1 MNMDKFIDDLDLGEG
16 ETVRGYCPD
25 CGSKNTFTASKTGG
39 AVLYNCYKLG
49 CKISG
54 IHTVGMTAAD
64 IQARMQEVEQDKP
77 KPKVE
82 AMELP
87 EYIIPSR
94 DGRLDRF
101 RGKWDLHDQGL
112 MYDIKDR
119 RAVFP
124 IFINGVM
131 IDAVGR
137 ALAGVEVDAGTQP
150 KWLRYTGKADYYL
163 AGTGNTVVVVEDVIS
178 AITVAKLG
186 FTGMAILG
194 TSLSVAHMEQLG
206 NYSQVIVALDPD
218 AAHKTLSFRQEIEA
232 WTGVATI
239 ALRLDD
245 DIKYRVESDIQK
257 LKTLAEFL

>member
-1 MNMDKFIDDLDLGEG
+1 MSMNKYIEDLDLGEG
-16 ETVRGYCPD
+16 DTVRGDCPD
-25 CGSKNTFTASKTGG
+25 CGGKNTFTANKLGG

-54 IHTVGMTAAD
+54 VHTVGMTAAD

-82 AMELP
+82 IMELP
-87 EYIIPSR
+87 EYVVRSGSGLDAFR
-94 DGRLDRF
+94 D
-101 RGKWDLHDQGL
+101 KWDLWDQGL
-112 MYDIKDR
+112 MYDLKDK

-124 IFINGVM
+124 IFINNVL

-137 ALAGVEVDAGTQP
+137 ALAGAEP
-150 KWLRYTGKADYYL
+150 KWLRYTGKANYFI
-163 AGTGNTVVVVEDVIS
+163 AGTGETVVVVEDVIS

-218 AAHKTLSFRQEIEA
+218 AAHKTLRFRQEIEA
-232 WTGVATI
+232 WTGATTI

-257 LKTLAEFL
+257 LMEFL

>member
-1 MNMDKFIDDLDLGEG
+1 MDKYIEDLDLGEG
-16 ETVRGYCPD
+16 DTVRGDCPD
-25 CGSKNTFTASKTGG
+25 CGGKNTFTANKSGG

-54 IHTVGMTAAD
+54 VHTVGMTAAD
-64 IQARMQEVEQDKP
+64 IQARMQEIEQDKP

-82 AMELP
+82 AMVLP
-87 EYIIPSR
+87 EYVVPSGSGLDAFR
-94 DGRLDRF
+94 D
-101 RGKWDLHDQGL
+101 KWDLWDQGL
-112 MYDIKDR
+112 MYDLKDR

-131 IDAVGR
+131 LDAVGR
-137 ALAGVEVDAGTQP
+137 ALQGAEP
-150 KWLRYTGKADYYL
+150 KWLRYTGKANYFI
-163 AGTGNTVVVVEDVIS
+163 AGIGETVVVVEDVIS

-218 AAHKTLSFRQEIEA
+218 AAHKTLRFRQEIEA
-232 WTGVATI
+232 WTGVGTI

-245 DIKYRVESDIQK
+245 DIKYRVESDIEQ
-257 LKTLAEFL
+257 LKEFL

>member
-1 MNMDKFIDDLDLGEG
+1 MDKYIEDLDLGEG
-16 ETVRGYCPD
+16 DTVRGDCPD
-25 CGSKNTFTASKTGG
+25 CGGKNTFTANKSGG

-54 IHTVGMTAAD
+54 VHTVGMTAAD

-77 KPKVE
+77 KPKAE
-82 AMELP
+82 IMELP
-87 EYIIPSR
+87 EYVVRSGSGLDAFR
-94 DGRLDRF
+94 D
-101 RGKWDLHDQGL
+101 KWDLWDQGL
-112 MYDIKDR
+112 MYDLKDR

-124 IFINGVM
+124 IFIDNVL

-137 ALAGVEVDAGTQP
+137 ALAGAEP
-150 KWLRYTGKADYYL
+150 KWLRYTGKANYFIG
-163 AGTGNTVVVVEDVIS
+163 GTGKTVVVVEDVIS

-218 AAHKTLSFRQEIEA
+218 AAHKTLRFRQEIEA
-232 WTGVATI
+232 WTGTSTI

-245 DIKYRVESDIQK
+245 DIKYRVESDIEQ
-257 LKTLAEFL
+257 LMEFL

>member
-1 MNMDKFIDDLDLGEG
+1 MMHKYIEDLDLSEG
-16 ETVRGYCPD
+16 DTVRGDCPD
-25 CGSKNTFTASKTGG
+25 CGGKNTFTANKSGG

-54 IHTVGMTAAD
+54 VHTVGMTAAD

-82 AMELP
+82 IMELP
-87 EYIIPSR
+87 EYVVRSGSGLDAFR
-94 DGRLDRF
+94 D
-101 RGKWDLHDQGL
+101 KWDLWDQGL
-112 MYDIKDR
+112 MYDLKDR

-124 IFINGVM
+124 IFIDNVL

-137 ALAGVEVDAGTQP
+137 ALAGAEP
-150 KWLRYTGKADYYL
+150 KWLRYTGKANYFI
-163 AGTGNTVVVVEDVIS
+163 AGTGETVVVVEDVIS

-218 AAHKTLSFRQEIEA
+218 AAHKTLRFRQEIEA
-232 WTGVATI
+232 WTGTSTI

-245 DIKYRVESDIQK
+245 DIKYRVESDIEQ
-257 LKTLAEFL
+257 LKEFL

>member
-1 MNMDKFIDDLDLGEG
+1 MDKYIEDLDLGEG
-16 ETVRGYCPD
+16 DTVRGDCPD
-25 CGSKNTFTASKTGG
+25 CGGKNTFTANKSGG

-54 IHTVGMTAAD
+54 VHTVGMTAAD
-64 IQARMQEVEQDKP
+64 IQALMQEIEQDKP

-82 AMELP
+82 AMVLP
-87 EYIIPSR
+87 EYVVPSGSGLDAFR
-94 DGRLDRF
+94 D
-101 RGKWDLHDQGL
+101 KWDLWDQGL
-112 MYDIKDR
+112 MYDLKDR

-131 IDAVGR
+131 LDAVGR
-137 ALAGVEVDAGTQP
+137 ALQGAEP
-150 KWLRYTGKADYYL
+150 KWLRYTGKANYFL
-163 AGTGNTVVVVEDVIS
+163 AGTGETVVVVEDVIS

-194 TSLSVAHMEQLG
+194 TSLSVAHMEHLG

-218 AAHKTLSFRQEIEA
+218 AAHKTLRFRQEIEA
-232 WTGVATI
+232 WTGVGTI

-245 DIKYRVESDIQK
+245 DIKYRVESDIEQ
-257 LKTLAEFL
+257 LKELL

>member
-1 MNMDKFIDDLDLGEG
+1 MDKYIEDLDLGEG
-16 ETVRGYCPD
+16 DTVRGDCPD
-25 CGSKNTFTASKTGG
+25 CGGKNTFTANKSGG

-54 IHTVGMTAAD
+54 VHTVGMTAAD

-82 AMELP
+82 IMELP
-87 EYIIPSR
+87 EYVVRS
-94 DGRLDRF
+94 GSGLDAF
-101 RGKWDLHDQGL
+101 REKWDLWDQGL
-112 MYDIKDR
+112 MYDLKDK

-124 IFINGVM
+124 IFINNVL

-137 ALAGVEVDAGTQP
+137 ALAGAEP
-150 KWLRYTGKADYYL
+150 KWLRYTGKANYFIG
-163 AGTGNTVVVVEDVIS
+163 GTGKTVVVVEDVIS

-218 AAHKTLSFRQEIEA
+218 AAHKTLRFRQEIEA
-232 WTGVATI
+232 WTGATTI

-245 DIKYRVESDIQK
+245 DIKYRVESDIEQ
-257 LKTLAEFL
+257 LKEFL

>member
-1 MNMDKFIDDLDLGEG
+1 MDKYIEDLDLGEG
-16 ETVRGYCPD
+16 DTVRGDCPD
-25 CGSKNTFTASKTGG
+25 CGGKNTFTANKSGG

-54 IHTVGMTAAD
+54 VHTVGMTAAD
-64 IQARMQEVEQDKP
+64 IQARMQEMEQDKP

-82 AMELP
+82 AMVLP
-87 EYIIPSR
+87 EYVVPS
-94 DGRLDRF
+94 GSGLDAF
-101 RGKWDLHDQGL
+101 REKWDLWDQGL
-112 MYDIKDR
+112 MYDLKDR

-124 IFINGVM
+124 IFNNGVM
-131 IDAVGR
+131 LDAVGR
-137 ALAGVEVDAGTQP
+137 ALQGAEP
-150 KWLRYTGKADYYL
+150 KWLRYTGKANYFL
-163 AGTGNTVVVVEDVIS
+163 AGIGETVVVVEDVIS

-218 AAHKTLSFRQEIEA
+218 AAHKTLRFRQEIEA
-232 WTGVATI
+232 WTGVATM

-245 DIKYRVESDIQK
+245 DIKYRVESDIEQ
-257 LKTLAEFL
+257 LKELL

>member
-1 MNMDKFIDDLDLGEG
+1 MSMNKYIEDLDLSEG
-16 ETVRGYCPD
+16 DTVRGDCPD
-25 CGSKNTFTASKTGG
+25 CGGKNTFTANKSGG

-54 IHTVGMTAAD
+54 VHTVGMTAAD

-82 AMELP
+82 IMELP
-87 EYIIPSR
+87 EYVVRS
-94 DGRLDRF
+94 GSGLDAF
-101 RGKWDLHDQGL
+101 REKWDLWDQGL
-112 MYDIKDR
+112 MYDLKDK

-124 IFINGVM
+124 IFINNVL

-137 ALAGVEVDAGTQP
+137 ALAGAEP
-150 KWLRYTGKADYYL
+150 KWLRYTGKANYFI
-163 AGTGNTVVVVEDVIS
+163 AGTGETVVVVEDVIS

-218 AAHKTLSFRQEIEA
+218 AAHKTLRFRQEIEA
-232 WTGVATI
+232 WTGATTI

-245 DIKYRVESDIQK
+245 DIKYRVESDIEQ
-257 LKTLAEFL
+257 LKEFL

>member
-1 MNMDKFIDDLDLGEG
+1 MMHKYIEDLDLGEG
-16 ETVRGYCPD
+16 DTVRGDCPD
-25 CGSKNTFTASKTGG
+25 CGGKNTFTANKSGG

-54 IHTVGMTAAD
+54 VHTVGMTAAD

-82 AMELP
+82 IMELP
-87 EYIIPSR
+87 EYVVRSGSGLDAFR
-94 DGRLDRF
+94 D
-101 RGKWDLHDQGL
+101 KWDLWDQGL
-112 MYDIKDR
+112 MYDLKDK

-124 IFINGVM
+124 IFINNVL

-137 ALAGVEVDAGTQP
+137 ALAGAEP
-150 KWLRYTGKADYYL
+150 KWLRYTGKANYFIG
-163 AGTGNTVVVVEDVIS
+163 GTGKTVVVVEDVIS

-206 NYSQVIVALDPD
+206 NYSQIIVALDPD
-218 AAHKTLSFRQEIEA
+218 AAHKTLRFRQEIEA
-232 WTGVATI
+232 WTGATTI

-245 DIKYRVESDIQK
+245 DIKYRVESDIEQ
-257 LKTLAEFL
+257 LKEFL

>member
-1 MNMDKFIDDLDLGEG
+1 MMHKYIEDLDLGEG
-16 ETVRGYCPD
+16 DTVRGDCPD
-25 CGSKNTFTASKTGG
+25 CGGKNTFTANKSGG

-54 IHTVGMTAAD
+54 VHTVGMTAAD

-82 AMELP
+82 IMELP
-87 EYIIPSR
+87 EYVVRSGSGLDAFR
-94 DGRLDRF
+94 D
-101 RGKWDLHDQGL
+101 KWDLWDQGL
-112 MYDIKDR
+112 MYDLKDK

-124 IFINGVM
+124 IFINNVL

-137 ALAGVEVDAGTQP
+137 ALAGAEP
-150 KWLRYTGKADYYL
+150 KWLRYTGKANYFI
-163 AGTGNTVVVVEDVIS
+163 AGTGETVVVVEDVIS

-218 AAHKTLSFRQEIEA
+218 AAHKTLRFRQEIEA
-232 WTGVATI
+232 WTGTSTI

-245 DIKYRVESDIQK
+245 DIKYRVESDIEQ
-257 LKTLAEFL
+257 LKEFL

>member
-1 MNMDKFIDDLDLGEG
+1 MHKYIEDLDLSEG
-16 ETVRGYCPD
+16 DTVRGDCPD
-25 CGSKNTFTASKTGG
+25 CGGKNTFTANKSGG

-54 IHTVGMTAAD
+54 VHTVGMTAAD

-82 AMELP
+82 IMELP
-87 EYIIPSR
+87 EYVVRSGSGLDAFR
-94 DGRLDRF
+94 D
-101 RGKWDLHDQGL
+101 KWDLWDQGL
-112 MYDIKDR
+112 MYDLKDR

-124 IFINGVM
+124 IFIDNVL

-137 ALAGVEVDAGTQP
+137 ALAGAEP
-150 KWLRYTGKADYYL
+150 KWLRYTGKANYFI
-163 AGTGNTVVVVEDVIS
+163 AGTGETVVVVEDVIS

-218 AAHKTLSFRQEIEA
+218 AAHKTLRFRQEIEA
-232 WTGVATI
+232 WTGTSTI

-245 DIKYRVESDIQK
+245 DIKYRVESDIEQ
-257 LKTLAEFL
+257 LKEFL

>member
-1 MNMDKFIDDLDLGEG
+1 MMHKYIEDLDLGEG
-16 ETVRGYCPD
+16 DTVRGDCPD
-25 CGSKNTFTASKTGG
+25 CGGKNTFTANKSGG

-54 IHTVGMTAAD
+54 VHTVGMTAAD

-82 AMELP
+82 IMELP
-87 EYIIPSR
+87 EYVVRSGSGLDAFR
-94 DGRLDRF
+94 D
-101 RGKWDLHDQGL
+101 KWDLWDQGL
-112 MYDIKDR
+112 MYDLKDK

-124 IFINGVM
+124 IFINNVL

-137 ALAGVEVDAGTQP
+137 ALAGAEP
-150 KWLRYTGKADYYL
+150 KWLRYTGKANYFIG
-163 AGTGNTVVVVEDVIS
+163 GTGKTVVVVEDVIS

-218 AAHKTLSFRQEIEA
+218 AAHKTLRFRQEIEA
-232 WTGVATI
+232 WTGTTTI

-245 DIKYRVESDIQK
+245 DIKYRVESDIEQ
-257 LKTLAEFL
+257 LKEFL

>member
-1 MNMDKFIDDLDLGEG
+1 MSMNKYIEDLDLGEG
-16 ETVRGYCPD
+16 DTVRGDCPD
-25 CGSKNTFTASKTGG
+25 CGGKNTFTANKSGG

-54 IHTVGMTAAD
+54 VHTVGMTAAD

-82 AMELP
+82 IMELP
-87 EYIIPSR
+87 EYVVRSGSGLDAFR
-94 DGRLDRF
+94 D
-101 RGKWDLHDQGL
+101 KWDLWDQGL
-112 MYDIKDR
+112 MYDLKDR

-124 IFINGVM
+124 IFIDNVL

-137 ALAGVEVDAGTQP
+137 ALAGAEP
-150 KWLRYTGKADYYL
+150 KWLRYTGKANYFI
-163 AGTGNTVVVVEDVIS
+163 AGTGETVVVVEDVIS

-245 DIKYRVESDIQK
+245 DIKYRVESDMEQ
-257 LKTLAEFL
+257 LKEFL

>member
-1 MNMDKFIDDLDLGEG
+1 MSMNKYIEDLDLGEG
-16 ETVRGYCPD
+16 DTVRGDCPD
-25 CGSKNTFTASKTGG
+25 CGGKNTFTANKSGG

-54 IHTVGMTAAD
+54 VHTVGMTAAD

-77 KPKVE
+77 KPKGE
-82 AMELP
+82 SMELP
-87 EYIIPSR
+87 EYVVRSGSGLDAFR
-94 DGRLDRF
+94 D
-101 RGKWDLHDQGL
+101 KWDLWDQGL
-112 MYDIKDR
+112 MYDLKDK

-124 IFINGVM
+124 IFINNVL

-137 ALAGVEVDAGTQP
+137 ALAGAEP
-150 KWLRYTGKADYYL
+150 KWLRYTGKANYFIG
-163 AGTGNTVVVVEDVIS
+163 GTGKTVVVVEDVIS

-218 AAHKTLSFRQEIEA
+218 AAHKTLRFRQEIEA
-232 WTGVATI
+232 WTGATTI

-245 DIKYRVESDIQK
+245 DIKYRVESDIEQ
-257 LKTLAEFL
+257 LKEFL

>member
-1 MNMDKFIDDLDLGEG
+1 MMHKYIEDLDLGEG
-16 ETVRGYCPD
+16 DTVRGDCPD
-25 CGSKNTFTASKTGG
+25 CGGKNTFTANKSGG

-54 IHTVGMTAAD
+54 VHTVGMTAAD

-82 AMELP
+82 IMELP
-87 EYIIPSR
+87 EYVVRSGSGLDAFR
-94 DGRLDRF
+94 D
-101 RGKWDLHDQGL
+101 KWDLWDQGL
-112 MYDIKDR
+112 MYDLKDR

-124 IFINGVM
+124 IFIDNVL

-137 ALAGVEVDAGTQP
+137 ALAGAEP
-150 KWLRYTGKADYYL
+150 KWLRYTGKANYFIG
-163 AGTGNTVVVVEDVIS
+163 GTGKTVVVVEDVIS

-218 AAHKTLSFRQEIEA
+218 AAHKTLRFRQEIEA
-232 WTGVATI
+232 WTGTSTI

-245 DIKYRVESDIQK
+245 DIKYRVESDIKK
-257 LKTLAEFL
+257 LKEFL

>member
-1 MNMDKFIDDLDLGEG
+1 MSMNKYIEDLDLGEG
-16 ETVRGYCPD
+16 DTVRGDCPD
-25 CGSKNTFTASKTGG
+25 CGGKNTFTANKSGG

-54 IHTVGMTAAD
+54 VHTVGMTAAD

-82 AMELP
+82 IMELP
-87 EYIIPSR
+87 EYVVRS
-94 DGRLDRF
+94 GSGLDAF
-101 RGKWDLHDQGL
+101 REKWDLWDQGL
-112 MYDIKDR
+112 MYDLKDK

-124 IFINGVM
+124 IFINNVL

-137 ALAGVEVDAGTQP
+137 ALAGAEP
-150 KWLRYTGKADYYL
+150 KWLRYTGKANYFIG
-163 AGTGNTVVVVEDVIS
+163 GTGKTVVVVEDVIS

-206 NYSQVIVALDPD
+206 NYSKVIVALDPD
-218 AAHKTLSFRQEIEA
+218 AAHKTLRFRQEIEA
-232 WTGVATI
+232 WTGATTI

-257 LKTLAEFL
+257 LMEFL

>member
-1 MNMDKFIDDLDLGEG
+1 MMNKYIEDLDLSEG
-16 ETVRGYCPD
+16 DTVRGDCPD
-25 CGSKNTFTASKTGG
+25 CGGKNTFTANKSGG

-54 IHTVGMTAAD
+54 VHTVGMTAAD

-82 AMELP
+82 IMELP
-87 EYIIPSR
+87 EYVVRSGSGLDAFR
-94 DGRLDRF
+94 D
-101 RGKWDLHDQGL
+101 KWDLWDQGL
-112 MYDIKDR
+112 MYDLKDK

-124 IFINGVM
+124 IFINNVL

-137 ALAGVEVDAGTQP
+137 ALAGAEP
-150 KWLRYTGKADYYL
+150 KWLRYTGKANYFIG
-163 AGTGNTVVVVEDVIS
+163 GTGKTVVVVEDVIS

-218 AAHKTLSFRQEIEA
+218 AAHKTLRFRQEIEA
-232 WTGVATI
+232 WTGTTTI

-245 DIKYRVESDIQK
+245 DIKYRVESDIEQ
-257 LKTLAEFL
+257 LKEFL

>member
-1 MNMDKFIDDLDLGEG
+1 MSMNKYIEDLDLGEG
-16 ETVRGYCPD
+16 DTVRGDCPD
-25 CGSKNTFTASKTGG
+25 CGGKNTFTANKSGG

-54 IHTVGMTAAD
+54 VHTVGMTAAD

-82 AMELP
+82 IMELP
-87 EYIIPSR
+87 EYVVRS
-94 DGRLDRF
+94 GSGLDAF
-101 RGKWDLHDQGL
+101 REKWDLWDQGL
-112 MYDIKDR
+112 MYDLKDK

-124 IFINGVM
+124 IFINNVL

-137 ALAGVEVDAGTQP
+137 ALAGAEP
-150 KWLRYTGKADYYL
+150 KWLRYTGKANYFI
-163 AGTGNTVVVVEDVIS
+163 AGTGKTVVVVEDVIS

-218 AAHKTLSFRQEIEA
+218 AAHKTLRFRQEIEA
-232 WTGVATI
+232 WTGATTI

-245 DIKYRVESDIQK
+245 DIKYRVESDIEQ
-257 LKTLAEFL
+257 LKEFL

>member
-1 MNMDKFIDDLDLGEG
+1 MMHKYIEDLDLGEG
-16 ETVRGYCPD
+16 DTVRGDCPD
-25 CGSKNTFTASKTGG
+25 CGGKNTFTANKSGG

-54 IHTVGMTAAD
+54 VHTVGMTAAD

-82 AMELP
+82 IMELP
-87 EYIIPSR
+87 EYVVRSGSGLDAFR
-94 DGRLDRF
+94 D
-101 RGKWDLHDQGL
+101 KWDLWDQGL
-112 MYDIKDR
+112 MYDLKDK

-124 IFINGVM
+124 IFINNVL

-137 ALAGVEVDAGTQP
+137 ALAGAEP
-150 KWLRYTGKADYYL
+150 KWLRYTGKANYFIG
-163 AGTGNTVVVVEDVIS
+163 GTGKTVVVVEDVIS

-218 AAHKTLSFRQEIEA
+218 AAHKTLRFRQEIEA
-232 WTGVATI
+232 WTGTSTI

-245 DIKYRVESDIQK
+245 DIKYRVESDIEQ
-257 LKTLAEFL
+257 LKEFL

>member
-1 MNMDKFIDDLDLGEG
+1 MDKYIEDLDLGEG
-16 ETVRGYCPD
+16 DTVRGDCPD
-25 CGSKNTFTASKTGG
+25 CGGKNTFTANKSGG

-54 IHTVGMTAAD
+54 VHTVGMTAAD
-64 IQARMQEVEQDKP
+64 IQARMQEIEQDKP

-82 AMELP
+82 AMVLP
-87 EYIIPSR
+87 EYVVPSGSGLDAFR
-94 DGRLDRF
+94 D
-101 RGKWDLHDQGL
+101 KWDLWDQGL
-112 MYDIKDR
+112 MYDLKDK

-124 IFINGVM
+124 IFINNVL

-137 ALAGVEVDAGTQP
+137 ALAGAEP
-150 KWLRYTGKADYYL
+150 KWLRYTGKANYFL
-163 AGTGNTVVVVEDVIS
+163 AGTGDTVVVVEDVIS

-218 AAHKTLSFRQEIEA
+218 AAHKTLRFRQEIEA
-232 WTGVATI
+232 WTGVGTI

-245 DIKYRVESDIQK
+245 DIKYRVESDIEQ
-257 LKTLAEFL
+257 LKEFL

>member
-1 MNMDKFIDDLDLGEG
+1 MMHKYIEDLDLGEG
-16 ETVRGYCPD
+16 DTVRGDCPD
-25 CGSKNTFTASKTGG
+25 CGGKNTFTANKSGG

-54 IHTVGMTAAD
+54 VHTVGMTAAD

-82 AMELP
+82 IMELP
-87 EYIIPSR
+87 EYVVRSGSGLDAFR
-94 DGRLDRF
+94 D
-101 RGKWDLHDQGL
+101 KWDLWDQGL
-112 MYDIKDR
+112 MYDLKDR

-124 IFINGVM
+124 IFIDNVL

-137 ALAGVEVDAGTQP
+137 ALAGAEP
-150 KWLRYTGKADYYL
+150 KWLRYTGKANYFIG
-163 AGTGNTVVVVEDVIS
+163 GTGKTVVVVEDVIS

-218 AAHKTLSFRQEIEA
+218 AAHKTLRFRQEIEA
-232 WTGVATI
+232 WTGATTI

-245 DIKYRVESDIQK
+245 DIKYRVESDIEQ
-257 LKTLAEFL
+257 LKEFL

>member
-1 MNMDKFIDDLDLGEG
+1 MMHKYIEDLDLGEG
-16 ETVRGYCPD
+16 DTVRGDCPD
-25 CGSKNTFTASKTGG
+25 CGGKNTFTANKSGG

-54 IHTVGMTAAD
+54 VHTVGMTAAD

-82 AMELP
+82 IMELP
-87 EYIIPSR
+87 EYVVRSGSGLDAFR
-94 DGRLDRF
+94 D
-101 RGKWDLHDQGL
+101 KWDLWDQGL
-112 MYDIKDR
+112 MYDLKDK

-124 IFINGVM
+124 IFINNVL

-137 ALAGVEVDAGTQP
+137 ALAGAEP
-150 KWLRYTGKADYYL
+150 KWLRYTGKANYFIG
-163 AGTGNTVVVVEDVIS
+163 GTGKTVVVVEDVIS

-206 NYSQVIVALDPD
+206 NYSKVIVALDPD
-218 AAHKTLSFRQEIEA
+218 AAHKTLRFRQEIEA
-232 WTGVATI
+232 WTGATTT
-239 ALRLDD
+239 ALKLDD

-257 LKTLAEFL
+257 LMEFL

>member
-1 MNMDKFIDDLDLGEG
+1 MDKYIEDLDLGEG
-16 ETVRGYCPD
+16 DTVRGDCPD
-25 CGSKNTFTASKTGG
+25 CGGKNTFTANKSGG

-64 IQARMQEVEQDKP
+64 IEARMNDVPKP
-77 KPKVE
+77 KPKAE
-82 AMELP
+82 AMILP
-87 EYIIPSR
+87 EYIVQGGSGLDVFR
-94 DGRLDRF
+94 D
-101 RGKWDLHDQGL
+101 KWDLHDQGL
-112 MYDIKDR
+112 MYDLKDK

-124 IFINGVM
+124 IFINGVL

-137 ALAGVEVDAGTQP
+137 ALAGAEP
-150 KWLRYTGKADYYL
+150 KWLRYTGKANYFL
-163 AGTGNTVVVVEDVIS
+163 AGTGETVVVVEDVIS
-178 AITVAKLG
+178 AITVAKLD
-186 FTGMAILG
+186 FVGMAILG

-218 AAHKTLSFRQEIEA
+218 AAHKTLKFRQEIEA

-245 DIKYRVESDIQK
+245 DIKYRVESDIDR
-257 LKTLAEFL
+257 LKELL

>member
-1 MNMDKFIDDLDLGEG
+1 MMHKYIEDLDLSEG
-16 ETVRGYCPD
+16 DTVRGDCPD
-25 CGSKNTFTASKTGG
+25 CGGKNTFTANKSGG

-54 IHTVGMTAAD
+54 VHTVGMTAAD

-82 AMELP
+82 IMELP
-87 EYIIPSR
+87 EYVVRSGSGLDAFR
-94 DGRLDRF
+94 D
-101 RGKWDLHDQGL
+101 KWDLWDQGL
-112 MYDIKDR
+112 MYDLKDK

-124 IFINGVM
+124 IFINNVL

-137 ALAGVEVDAGTQP
+137 ALAGAEP
-150 KWLRYTGKADYYL
+150 KWLRYTGKANYFIG
-163 AGTGNTVVVVEDVIS
+163 GTGKTVVVVEDVIS

-218 AAHKTLSFRQEIEA
+218 AAHKTLRFRQEIEA
-232 WTGVATI
+232 WTGATTI

-245 DIKYRVESDIQK
+245 DIKYRVESDIEQ
-257 LKTLAEFL
+257 LKEFL

>member
-1 MNMDKFIDDLDLGEG
+1 MMNKYIEDLDLGEG
-16 ETVRGYCPD
+16 DTVRGDCPD
-25 CGSKNTFTASKTGG
+25 CGGKNTFTANKSGG

-54 IHTVGMTAAD
+54 VHTVGMTAAD

-82 AMELP
+82 IMELP
-87 EYIIPSR
+87 EYVVRSGSGLDAFR
-94 DGRLDRF
+94 D
-101 RGKWDLHDQGL
+101 KWDLWDQGL
-112 MYDIKDR
+112 MYDLKDK

-124 IFINGVM
+124 IFINNVL

-137 ALAGVEVDAGTQP
+137 ALAGAEP
-150 KWLRYTGKADYYL
+150 KWLRYTGKANYFI
-163 AGTGNTVVVVEDVIS
+163 AGTGETVVVVEDVIS

-218 AAHKTLSFRQEIEA
+218 AAHKTLRFRQEIEA
-232 WTGVATI
+232 WTGATTI

-257 LKTLAEFL
+257 LMEFL

>member
-1 MNMDKFIDDLDLGEG
+1 MDKYIEDLDLGEG
-16 ETVRGYCPD
+16 DTVRGDCPD
-25 CGSKNTFTASKTGG
+25 CGGKNTFTANKSGG

-54 IHTVGMTAAD
+54 VHTVGMTAAD
-64 IQARMQEVEQDKP
+64 IQARMQEIEQDKP

-82 AMELP
+82 AMVLP
-87 EYIIPSR
+87 EYVVPSGSGLDAFR
-94 DGRLDRF
+94 D
-101 RGKWDLHDQGL
+101 KWDLWDQGL
-112 MYDIKDR
+112 MYDLKDR

-124 IFINGVM
+124 IFNNGVM
-131 IDAVGR
+131 LDAVGR
-137 ALAGVEVDAGTQP
+137 ALQGAEP
-150 KWLRYTGKADYYL
+150 KWLRYTGKANYFI
-163 AGTGNTVVVVEDVIS
+163 AGIGETVVVVEDVIS

-218 AAHKTLSFRQEIEA
+218 AAHKTLRFRQEIEA
-232 WTGVATI
+232 WTGVGTI

-245 DIKYRVESDIQK
+245 DIKYRVESDIEQ
-257 LKTLAEFL
+257 LKEFL

>member
-25 CGSKNTFTASKTGG
+25 CGGKNTFTASKTGG

-54 IHTVGMTAAD
+54 VHTVGMTAAD
-64 IQARMQEVEQDKP
+64 IQARMQEIEQDKP

-82 AMELP
+82 AMVLP
-87 EYIIPSR
+87 EYVVPSGSGLDAFR
-94 DGRLDRF
+94 D
-101 RGKWDLHDQGL
+101 KWDLWDQGL
-112 MYDIKDR
+112 MYDLKDR

-124 IFINGVM
+124 IFNNGVM
-131 IDAVGR
+131 LDAVGR
-137 ALAGVEVDAGTQP
+137 ALAGAEP
-150 KWLRYTGKADYYL
+150 KWLRYTGKANYFL
-163 AGTGNTVVVVEDVIS
+163 AGTGEAVVVVEDVIS

-218 AAHKTLSFRQEIEA
+218 AAHKTLRFRQEIEA
-232 WTGVATI
+232 WTGVGTI

-245 DIKYRVESDIQK
+245 DIKYQVESDIEQ
-257 LKTLAEFL
+257 LKEFL

>member
-1 MNMDKFIDDLDLGEG
+1 MMHKYIEDLDLGEG
-16 ETVRGYCPD
+16 DTVRGDCPD
-25 CGSKNTFTASKTGG
+25 CGGKNTFTANKSGG

-54 IHTVGMTAAD
+54 VHTVGMTAAD

-82 AMELP
+82 IMELP
-87 EYIIPSR
+87 EYVVRSGSGLDAFR
-94 DGRLDRF
+94 D
-101 RGKWDLHDQGL
+101 KWDLWDQGL
-112 MYDIKDR
+112 MYDLKDR

-124 IFINGVM
+124 IFINGVLV
-131 IDAVGR
+131 DAVGR
-137 ALAGVEVDAGTQP
+137 ALAGAEP
-150 KWLRYTGKADYYL
+150 KWLRYTGKANYFIG
-163 AGTGNTVVVVEDVIS
+163 GTGKTVVVVEDVIS

-218 AAHKTLSFRQEIEA
+218 AAHKTLRFRQEIEA
-232 WTGVATI
+232 WTGSTTI

-245 DIKYRVESDIQK
+245 DIKYRVESDIEQ
-257 LKTLAEFL
+257 LKEFL

>member
-1 MNMDKFIDDLDLGEG
+1 MMHKYIEDLDLGEG
-16 ETVRGYCPD
+16 DTVRGDCPD
-25 CGSKNTFTASKTGG
+25 CGGKNTFTANKSGG

-54 IHTVGMTAAD
+54 VHTVGMTAAD
-64 IQARMQEVEQDKP
+64 IQARIQEVEQDKP

-82 AMELP
+82 IMELP
-87 EYIIPSR
+87 EYVVRSGSGLDAFR
-94 DGRLDRF
+94 D
-101 RGKWDLHDQGL
+101 KWDLWDQGL
-112 MYDIKDR
+112 MYDLKDR

-124 IFINGVM
+124 IFIDNVL

-137 ALAGVEVDAGTQP
+137 ALAGAEP
-150 KWLRYTGKADYYL
+150 KWLRYTGKANYFIG
-163 AGTGNTVVVVEDVIS
+163 GTGKTVVVVEDVIS

-194 TSLSVAHMEQLG
+194 TSLSVSHMDQLG

-218 AAHKTLSFRQEIEA
+218 AAHKTLRFRQEIEA
-232 WTGVATI
+232 WTGATTI

-245 DIKYRVESDIQK
+245 DIKYRVESDIEQ
-257 LKTLAEFL
+257 LKEFL

>member
-1 MNMDKFIDDLDLGEG
+1 MMNKYIEDLDLSEG
-16 ETVRGYCPD
+16 DTVRGDCPD
-25 CGSKNTFTASKTGG
+25 CGGKNTFTANKSGG

-54 IHTVGMTAAD
+54 VHTVGMTAAD

-82 AMELP
+82 IMELP
-87 EYIIPSR
+87 EYVVRSGSGLDAFR
-94 DGRLDRF
+94 D
-101 RGKWDLHDQGL
+101 KWDLWDQGL
-112 MYDIKDR
+112 MYDLKDK

-124 IFINGVM
+124 IFINNVL

-137 ALAGVEVDAGTQP
+137 ALAGAEP
-150 KWLRYTGKADYYL
+150 KWLRYTGKANYFIG
-163 AGTGNTVVVVEDVIS
+163 GTGKTVVVVEDVIS

-218 AAHKTLSFRQEIEA
+218 AAHKTLRFRQEIEA
-232 WTGVATI
+232 WTGATTI

-245 DIKYRVESDIQK
+245 DIKYRVESDIEQ
-257 LKTLAEFL
+257 LKEFL

>member
-1 MNMDKFIDDLDLGEG
+1 MMHKYIEDLDLGEG
-16 ETVRGYCPD
+16 DTVRGDCPD
-25 CGSKNTFTASKTGG
+25 CGGKNTFTANKSGG

-54 IHTVGMTAAD
+54 VHTVGMTAAD

-82 AMELP
+82 IMELP
-87 EYIIPSR
+87 EYVVRSGSGLDAFR
-94 DGRLDRF
+94 D
-101 RGKWDLHDQGL
+101 KWDLWDQGL
-112 MYDIKDR
+112 MYDLKDR

-124 IFINGVM
+124 IFIDNVL

-137 ALAGVEVDAGTQP
+137 ALAGAEP
-150 KWLRYTGKADYYL
+150 KWLRYTGKANYFIG
-163 AGTGNTVVVVEDVIS
+163 GTGKTVVVVEDVIS

-218 AAHKTLSFRQEIEA
+218 AAHKTLRFRQEIEA
-232 WTGVATI
+232 WTGASTI

-245 DIKYRVESDIQK
+245 DIKYRVESDIEQ
-257 LKTLAEFL
+257 LKEFL

>member
-1 MNMDKFIDDLDLGEG
+1 MMHKYIEDLDLGEG
-16 ETVRGYCPD
+16 DTVRGDCPD
-25 CGSKNTFTASKTGG
+25 CGGKNTFTANKSGG

-54 IHTVGMTAAD
+54 VHTVGMTAAD

-82 AMELP
+82 IMELP
-87 EYIIPSR
+87 EYVVRSGSGLDAFR
-94 DGRLDRF
+94 D
-101 RGKWDLHDQGL
+101 KWDLWDQGL
-112 MYDIKDR
+112 MYDLKDR

-124 IFINGVM
+124 IFINNVL

-137 ALAGVEVDAGTQP
+137 ALAGAEP
-150 KWLRYTGKADYYL
+150 KWLRYTGKANYFIG
-163 AGTGNTVVVVEDVIS
+163 GTGKTVVVVEDVIS

-218 AAHKTLSFRQEIEA
+218 AAHKTLRFRQEIEA
-232 WTGVATI
+232 WTGTSTI

-245 DIKYRVESDIQK
+245 DIKYRVESDIEQ
-257 LKTLAEFL
+257 LKEFL

>member
-25 CGSKNTFTASKTGG
+25 CGGKNTFTASKTGG

-54 IHTVGMTAAD
+54 VHTVGMTAAD
-64 IQARMQEVEQDKP
+64 IQARMQEIEQDKP

-82 AMELP
+82 AMVLP
-87 EYIIPSR
+87 EYVVPSGSGLDTFR
-94 DGRLDRF
+94 D
-101 RGKWDLHDQGL
+101 KWDLHDQGL
-112 MYDIKDR
+112 MYDLKDR

-124 IFINGVM
+124 IFNNGVM
-131 IDAVGR
+131 LDAVGR
-137 ALAGVEVDAGTQP
+137 ALAGAEP
-150 KWLRYTGKADYYL
+150 KWLRYTGKANYFL
-163 AGTGNTVVVVEDVIS
+163 AGTGDTVVVVEDVIS

-218 AAHKTLSFRQEIEA
+218 AAHKTLRFRQEIEA
-232 WTGVATI
+232 WTGVTTI

-245 DIKYRVESDIQK
+245 DIKYRVESDIEQ
-257 LKTLAEFL
+257 LKEFL